1 MEHSRS
7 FVKSSIR
14 TVIVSRAYDPS
25 DAISGLSMDNES
37 SKLYEDKPHE
47 DSVDRSIR
55 HFNPRLKEMALF
67 ESPFSTHPQERSG
80 DVANVVTRLYPWGR
94 GPGPGDTPSSQ

>member
-1 MEHSRS
+1 MVAIFRIFPESSHNASDIKALWSSESLKNWQVSVEHSRS

-37 SKLYEDKPHE
+37 
-47 DSVDRSIR
+47 
-55 HFNPRLKEMALF
+55 
-67 ESPFSTHPQERSG
+67 
-80 DVANVVTRLYPWGR
+80 
-94 GPGPGDTPSSQ
+94 